1 MREESTGTT
10 ITCVVAQSDGS
21 LIGSIS
27 NLLRGHGVEVV
38 ASATDGPAALAAIE
52 AHRPTVAIVDLRM
65 RRLDGIQVARLA
77 SQSQPSTATI
87 LFCEHAEREQLAEA
101 LQAGIRGF
109 VHKDETR
116 EKELVRAVKITA
128 EGATY
133 VDPFFAPTLLR
144 GSVVHLTTRL
154 SPRESE
160 ILRLLADGKTNEE
173 IGEVLRISPH
183 TVRSH
188 LRSAMQK
195 LEADNRT
202 QAVAIALRQ
211 AFID

>member
-1 MREESTGTT
+1 MREEAAGTA
-10 ITCVVAQSDGS
+10 ITCVVAQGDSV
-21 LIGSIS
+21 LIEPIS
-27 NLLRGHGVEVV
+27 NLLTAHGVDVV
-38 ASATDGPAALAAIE
+38 ASATDGSAALAAIN
-52 AHRPTVAIVDLRM
+52 AHGPMVAIVDLLM
-65 RRLDGIQVARLA
+65 QRLDGIQVARLA
-77 SQSQPSTATI
+77 RESRPSTAAV
-87 LFCEHAEREQLAEA
+87 LFCDHAEREQLAAA

-109 VHKDETR
+109 VHRDGTQ
-116 EKELVRAVKITA
+116 EKELVRAVTLTA

-144 GSVVHLTTRL
+144 GSVAHLATHL

-173 IGEVLRISPH
+173 IGEALHISPH

-188 LRSAMQK
+188 LRRAMQK

-211 AFID
+211 AFIG